1 MVRTPSWPIE
11 IKLPSGSCRR
21 KGAGTASLPFS
32 STRTRCVPQNIHGL
46 RGRAAERPVDRGGG
60 EQWLQRR
67 PLGPLQRGG
76 VRRRLRRFLIH
87 HYSPLITAIR
97 HLAYPRRQKLSTS
110 NHNMWWVG
118 NQCNPPLTEHVVEHG
133 H

>member
-11 IKLPSGSCRR
+11 MKLPSGSCLR
-21 KGAGTASLPFS
+21 KAAGTASLPFS

-46 RGRAAERPVDRGGG
+46 GGGLANRPVDRGGG
-60 EQWLQRR
+60 EQWLLRR

-76 VRRRLRRFLIH
+76 ARRRLRRFLIH

-97 HLAYPRRQKLSTS
+97 HLAYSRHHWLSTS
-110 NHNMWWVG
+110 NHKMWWVAD
-118 NQCNPPLTEHVVEHG
+118 T
-133 H
+133 